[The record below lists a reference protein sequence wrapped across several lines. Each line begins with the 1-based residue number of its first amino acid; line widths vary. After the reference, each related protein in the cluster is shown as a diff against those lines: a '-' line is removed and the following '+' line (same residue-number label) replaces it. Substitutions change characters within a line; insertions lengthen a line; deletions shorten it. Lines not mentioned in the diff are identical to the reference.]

1 MSIDLCKINIEHS
14 LYLLLNLCDQ
24 ESLHQNLLT
33 KDSKIRKKCMSQA
46 KNNTKSFHLQRFG
59 MFVISECEDSPFDNI
74 VGMTPEPLLFDVKK
88 M

>member
-1 MSIDLCKINIEHS
+1 
-14 LYLLLNLCDQ
+14 
-24 ESLHQNLLT
+24 
-33 KDSKIRKKCMSQA
+33 MSQA